1 MHKILVLPGDGIGK
15 EVSNSAVKVLEFI
28 QEKYD
33 FPMTIESEVFG
44 GKSYDKYGDPCPD
57 KLIERAKGADAI
69 FLGAVGHP
77 KYDELPSEKRPEKGL
92 LKLRKDLDLYCNIR
106 PVKYYSGSGNK
117 IWNEDRVKGT
127 NITFVRELSG
137 GAYYGKRH
145 TEETYAYDRIE
156 YTKDQIERIVRKG
169 FEVAMVGGKRLHSI
183 DKANVL
189 DTSKMW
195 RACVNDIHKSYPE
208 VEVIHQY
215 VDNAAAQLMSN
226 PKQFEVLLTE
236 NMFGDILSDAGAI
249 LSGSLGM
256 LPSASLGGVV
266 DLYEPGHGS
275 APDIMGKNLANPIG
289 SILSIALMFKYTFD
303 RGDIA
308 TAIEKAVESV
318 LDKAYCTMD
327 ISSPNCMVIGTKEMT
342 DKIIGEMENVL

>member
-1 MHKILVLPGDGIGK
+1 MPKILVLPGDGIGK
-15 EVSNSAVKVLEFI
+15 EVSNSAIQVLEYVADKF
-28 QEKYD
+28 EFD
-33 FPMTIESEVFG
+33 MTIESEVFG

-57 KLIERAKGADAI
+57 SLVERASKADAI

-77 KYDELPSEKRPEKGL
+77 KYDDLPSEKRPEKGL
-92 LKLRKDLDLYCNIR
+92 LKIRKELDLYCNIR
-106 PVKYYSGSGNK
+106 PVKYFHGAGNK
-117 IWNEDRVKGT
+117 IWNEECVQGT

-137 GAYYGKRH
+137 GAYYGERH
-145 TEETYAYDRIE
+145 TDGTFAYDRIE
-156 YTKDQIERIVRKG
+156 YTKEQIERIVHKG
-169 FEVAMVGGKRLHSI
+169 FEVAMVTGKKLHSI

-189 DTSKMW
+189 TTSKMW
-195 RACVNDIHKSYPE
+195 RACVNDIAKAYPE

-256 LPSASLGGVV
+256 LPSASLGGSV

-289 SILSIALMFKYTFD
+289 SILSIALMFKYTFK
-303 RGDIA
+303 RLDIA
-308 TAIEKAVESV
+308 EAIENAVESV
-318 LDKAYCTMD
+318 LEKGFCTMD
-327 ISSPNCMVIGTKEMT
+327 IASPNCMVIGTKEMT
-342 DKIIGEMENVL
+342 NKIIEAIK

>member
-1 MHKILVLPGDGIGK
+1 MYNILVLPGDGIGK
-15 EVSNSAVKVLEFI
+15 EVSNSAVHILEAVAEQFNI
-28 QEKYD
+28 KLQIK
-33 FPMTIESEVFG
+33 SEVFG

-57 KLIERAKGADAI
+57 KLIERAKKADAI

-77 KYDELPSEKRPEKGL
+77 KYDDLESEKRPEKGL
-92 LKLRKDLDLYCNIR
+92 LKLRKELDLYCNIR
-106 PVKYYSGSGNK
+106 PIKYFSGAGNK
-117 IWNEDRVKGT
+117 IWNEERVKGT

-137 GAYYGKRH
+137 GAYYGER
-145 TEETYAYDRIE
+145 EQGDSFSYDRIE
-156 YTKDQIERIVRKG
+156 YSKEQIERIVRKG
-169 FEVAMVGGKRLHSI
+169 FQVAMVGSKKMHSI

-189 DTSKMW
+189 ATSKMW
-195 RACVNDIHKSYPE
+195 RACVNEIHDEFPE

-226 PKQFEVLLTE
+226 PAQFDTLLTE

-256 LPSASLGGVV
+256 LPSASLGGFV

-289 SILSIALMFKYTFD
+289 SILSVALMFKYTFN
-303 RGDIA
+303 RQDICEV
-308 TAIEKAVESV
+308 IEKAVASV

-342 DKIIGEMENVL
+342 DKIISEMKK

>member
-1 MHKILVLPGDGIGK
+1 MHNILVLPGDGIGK
-15 EVSNSAVKVLEFI
+15 EVSNSAVRLLEFI
-28 QEKYD
+28 SEKYEM
-33 FPMTIESEVFG
+33 PMTIKNEVFG

-57 KLIERAKGADAI
+57 KLIERAKDVDAI

-77 KYDELPSEKRPEKGL
+77 KYDELPAEKRPEKGL
-92 LKLRKDLDLYCNIR
+92 LKLRKELDLYCNIR

-117 IWNEDRVKGT
+117 IWNEERVKDT
-127 NITFVRELSG
+127 HITFVRELSG
-137 GAYYGKRH
+137 GAYYGERKQ
-145 TEETYAYDRIE
+145 EDDFAYDRIE
-156 YTKDQIERIVRKG
+156 YTKEQVERIVHKG
-169 FEVAMVGGKRLHSI
+169 FEVAMLGKKRLHSI

-189 DTSKMW
+189 ATSRMW
-195 RACVNDIHKSYPE
+195 RACVIEIHKSYPE

-226 PKQFEVLLTE
+226 PKQFDVLLTE
-236 NMFGDILSDAGAI
+236 NMFGDILSDQGAI

-256 LPSASLGGVV
+256 LPSASLGGDV

-289 SILSIALMFKYTFD
+289 SILSIALMFKYTFKRD
-303 RGDIA
+303 DIA
-308 TAIEKAVESV
+308 NAVETAVESV
-318 LDKAYCTMD
+318 LDRAYCTMD

-342 DKIIGEMENVL
+342 EKIIEEMK

>member
-1 MHKILVLPGDGIGK
+1 MHKILILPGDGIGK
-15 EVSNSAVKVLEFI
+15 EVSKCAVQVLEHVSKKF
-28 QEKYD
+28 D
-33 FPMTIESEVFG
+33 FQMTLESEVFG

-57 KLIERAKGADAI
+57 ALVERASKADAI

-77 KYDELPSEKRPEKGL
+77 KYDDLPDEKRPEKGL
-92 LKLRKDLDLYCNIR
+92 LKIRKALDLYCNIR
-106 PVKYYSGSGNK
+106 PVKYFDGMGSK

-127 NITFVRELSG
+127 HITFVRELSG
-137 GAYYGKRH
+137 GAYYGQRH
-145 TEETYAYDRIE
+145 SDGDFAYDRIE
-156 YTKDQIERIVRKG
+156 YTKEQIERIVRKG
-169 FEVAMVGGKRLHSI
+169 FEVAMVTGKKLHSV

-189 DTSKMW
+189 ATSKLW
-195 RACVNDIHKSYPE
+195 RACVNDLSQGYPE

-256 LPSASLGGVV
+256 LPSASLGGCV

-275 APDIMGKNLANPIG
+275 APDIMGRNLANPVG
-289 SILSIALMFKYTFD
+289 SILSIAMMFKYTFN
-303 RGDIA
+303 RLDIA
-308 TAIEKAVESV
+308 QAIEEAVEAV
-318 LDKAYCTMD
+318 LNQGFCTMD
-327 ISSPNCMVIGTKEMT
+327 IASPNCMVIGTKEMT
-342 DKIIGEMENVL
+342 DKIIGQIK

>member
-1 MHKILVLPGDGIGK
+1 MYNILVLPGDGIGK
-15 EVSNSAVKVLEFI
+15 EVSNSAVRVLEAVRDQFDLSLNI
-28 QEKYD
+28 S
-33 FPMTIESEVFG
+33 SEVFG

-57 KLIERAKGADAI
+57 KLIDRSKKADAI

-92 LKLRKDLDLYCNIR
+92 LKLRKELDLYCNIR
-106 PVKYYSGSGNK
+106 PVKYFSGSGSK
-117 IWNEDRVKGT
+117 IWNEERVKDT

-137 GAYYGKRH
+137 GAYYGERAQG
-145 TEETYAYDRIE
+145 ENFSYDRIE
-156 YTKDQIERIVRKG
+156 YSKEQIERIVRKG
-169 FEVAMVGGKRLHSI
+169 FEVAMVGSKKMHSI

-189 DTSKMW
+189 ATSKMW
-195 RACVNDIHKSYPE
+195 RACVNEMHKEFPE

-226 PKQFEVLLTE
+226 PGQFDTLLTE

-256 LPSASLGGVV
+256 LPSASLGGAV

-289 SILSIALMFKYTFD
+289 SILSVALMFKYTFK
-303 RGDIA
+303 REDIC
-308 TAIEKAVESV
+308 TVIESAVETV
-318 LDKAYCTMD
+318 LDKGYCTMD

-342 DKIIGEMENVL
+342 EKIITEMKK